1 MKKSKTIFRSLARK
15 ILKKYFEFYS
25 KIIIILCTYF
35 STGTRLDKI
44 TNLPAKQK
52 KYSEKSNQN
61 YTKQNKKKQYILLYY
76 YIILV

>member
-52 KYSEKSNQN
+52 NTARNLIKII
-61 YTKQNKKKQYILLYY
+61 QNKTKRNNTYY
-76 YIILV
+76 YIIILY